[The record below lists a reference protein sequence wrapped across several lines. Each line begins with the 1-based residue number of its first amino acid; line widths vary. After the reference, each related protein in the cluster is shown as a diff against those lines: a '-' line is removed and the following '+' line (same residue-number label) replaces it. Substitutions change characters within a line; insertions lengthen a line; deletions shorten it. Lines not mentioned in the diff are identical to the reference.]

1 MLLTHMRNFRPILLR
16 VFLSAKSMGVYQAFT
31 SLSDTSR
38 VMLGKSAGMRGQNT
52 REGGREGGNDA
63 TCISVISVTTSNSLM
78 HKMRIVKHLNF
89 HHTKAIAKGQST
101 IIDEFLV
108 T

>member
-1 MLLTHMRNFRPILLR
+1 MLLTHMRNFRPIMLR
-16 VFLSAKSMGVYQAFT
+16 VFPSAKSMGVYQAFT

-38 VMLGKSAGMRGQNT
+38 VMLGKSAGMRYEGG

-78 HKMRIVKHLNF
+78 HKIGIVKRLNF
-89 HHTKAIAKGQST
+89 HHTKAIAQGQSAK
-101 IIDEFLV
+101 FPV

>member
-1 MLLTHMRNFRPILLR
+1 
-16 VFLSAKSMGVYQAFT
+16 MGVYQAFT

-38 VMLGKSAGMRGQNT
+38 VMLGKSAGMRGKY
-52 REGGREGGNDA
+52 EGGREGGNDA

-78 HKMRIVKHLNF
+78 HKMRIVKRLNF
-89 HHTKAIAKGQST
+89 HHTKAIGQGQST
-101 IIDEFLV
+101 KFPV